1 MPERALGEGDLFGV
15 RAIEKGFYGGVAQ
28 STSTT
33 AANSPQTSPIIA
45 ASDGSAIT
53 ENTSAGSSIH
63 DDFSLSG
70 PVDTPAASR
79 SRSQILR
86 LQPSEAE
93 LNGRR
98 NHDPSLTMSTYLPL
112 QPQGTEASNETKPAP
127 EKFLVSQPSTPSNS
141 NPQVQSY
148 AQWRLSQAGKSNVR
162 SILRSESQ
170 PSGSISKP
178 KSIYVSRGTNPEPE
192 SHTPSQPPSFSSNEE
207 RRSDRGT
214 QIRANRRKSRSVSAF
229 DEHNQLH
236 LLRDTPDGFVL
247 PLAPPPIPLRNPSRQ
262 SRSSESADSG
272 SDTDSGRSTLNYS
285 KSANDRTIESS
296 IRASRRRSRSQSTET
311 DHVRESSSASG
322 KSLRNV
328 RDSLR
333 HNRESSSETIA
344 ERRISRQR
352 DTIHYDPRPLHRS
365 VSGVVV
371 GRNVDF
377 DNPRK
382 SPFDDLVNISQGFSL
397 ESASLASSGGK
408 SRSSSSSGGN
418 RDRVK
423 NLSLEYT
430 HWMMKSNNLSEEGEH
445 RNSYRQ

>member
-28 STSTT
+28 STPTT
-33 AANSPQTSPIIA
+33 AANSPQQSPTIA
-45 ASDGSAIT
+45 ASDGSPIT
-53 ENTSAGSSIH
+53 DNTSAGSSIH
-63 DDFSLSG
+63 DDFSLSPPG
-70 PVDTPAASR
+70 DTRAASR
-79 SRSQILR
+79 SKSQILR

-93 LNGRR
+93 LSGRR
-98 NHDPSLTMSTYLPL
+98 NHDPSLAMSAYLPPPPL
-112 QPQGTEASNETKPAP
+112 GTEASKETKSAT
-127 EKFLVSQPSTPSNS
+127 ERVAVSQPSLPPNS

-148 AQWRLSQAGKSNVR
+148 AQWRLSQAGKNNVR
-162 SILRSESQ
+162 SILRSDSQ
-170 PSGSISKP
+170 PSGVISKP

-192 SHTPSQPPSFSSNEE
+192 THVPSQPSSFPSNEE
-207 RRSDRGT
+207 RRPDWNA
-214 QIRANRRKSRSVSAF
+214 QIRASRRKSRGVSAL
-229 DEHNQLH
+229 DGSNQLH

-272 SDTDSGRSTLNYS
+272 SDTDSGRSNLNYS
-285 KSANDRTIESS
+285 KSAKDIAIESS
-296 IRASRRRSRSQSTET
+296 IRASRRRSRSQPKEM
-311 DHVRESSSASG
+311 DHKRLSSSASG

-371 GRNVDF
+371 GRSVDF
-377 DNPRK
+377 DNPRN
-382 SPFDDLVNISQGFSL
+382 SPFDDLANVSQEFSP
-397 ESASLASSGGK
+397 ESASSSSLSSGK
-408 SRSSSSSGGN
+408 SRSRSRSSSGGN
-418 RDRVK
+418 KDRVK

-430 HWMMKSNNLSEEGEH
+430 HWMMKSNILSEGGEH
-445 RNSYRQ
+445 RR